1 MRHVENGS
9 KPIWSLTII
18 RVFLEL
24 VVFKNVE
31 LGTVKDP
38 LLYNF
43 ATQFK

>member
-18 RVFLEL
+18 RIFLEL
-24 VVFKNVE
+24 LVFKNVE
-31 LGTVKDP
+31 VVTVKVP

>member
-18 RVFLEL
+18 RIFSEL
-24 VVFKNVE
+24 LVFKNVQVVI
-31 LGTVKDP
+31 VKDP
-38 LLYNF
+38 ALYNF